1 MNVLLLGG
9 GAREHA
15 IGWKL
20 TQSPQLSSLT
30 SLPGNPGLAELG
42 AVVDGISP
50 TDVGAV
56 AAFADQQDLDL
67 VVIGPEAPLAAGVV
81 DALTRQGV
89 RAFGPSRAAARLE
102 SSKSFAK
109 SIMERAGVPTAAA
122 GAFTDHQT
130 AVDFLENRSG
140 PFVVK
145 ADGLAAGKGVVVTD
159 DIHEATAWVDHCL
172 DGAFGEAG
180 HTVVIEDYLAG
191 PEVSVF
197 AVCDGREAVALQ
209 PARDY
214 KRLGD
219 NDQGP
224 NTGGMGCYSPI
235 DDLPAGMV
243 DWTLDHVLRP
253 VLHQMESEGNA
264 YRGFLYAGLVLT
276 EQGPQVLE
284 FNCRMGDPET
294 QAVLPLL
301 NSDLLEV
308 MVSCLEGD
316 AASIDL
322 TWSDDA
328 AVDVVLAAAGYPES
342 PRLGDAIRGV
352 ATASAM
358 PGVTIFH
365 AGTTRQEGTL
375 KTSGGRVINVVGT
388 AGTLA
393 EARRLAYSGAEA
405 IRFDGKQY
413 RSDIAGLTR
422 GT

>member
-1 MNVLLLGG
+1 
-9 GAREHA
+9 
-15 IGWKL
+15 
-20 TQSPQLSSLT
+20 
-30 SLPGNPGLAELG
+30 
-42 AVVDGISP
+42 
-50 TDVGAV
+50 
-56 AAFADQQDLDL
+56 
-67 VVIGPEAPLAAGVV
+67 
-81 DALTRQGV
+81 
-89 RAFGPSRAAARLE
+89 
-102 SSKSFAK
+102 
-109 SIMERAGVPTAAA
+109 
-122 GAFTDHQT
+122 
-130 AVDFLENRSG
+130 
-140 PFVVK
+140 
-145 ADGLAAGKGVVVTD
+145 
-159 DIHEATAWVDHCL
+159 
-172 DGAFGEAG
+172 
-180 HTVVIEDYLAG
+180 
-191 PEVSVF
+191 
-197 AVCDGREAVALQ
+197 
-209 PARDY
+209 
-214 KRLGD
+214 
-219 NDQGP
+219 
-224 NTGGMGCYSPI
+224 
-235 DDLPAGMV
+235 
-243 DWTLDHVLRP
+243 
-253 VLHQMESEGNA
+253 
-264 YRGFLYAGLVLT
+264 
-276 EQGPQVLE
+276 
-284 FNCRMGDPET
+284 MGDPET